1 MSLTLPRI
9 LTVVLALALLIP
21 SGIHAQGVPKLV
33 LPEQADIRIIVD
45 ISGSMKQ
52 NDPENLRQPAVRLLA
67 QMLPEGATAGLWTFG
82 QYVNML
88 VPHREVTE
96 QWRAL
101 AKERS
106 GSINSVALRTNLGKA
121 IEVAGD
127 GYYTG
132 GVLENTH
139 FIVLTD
145 GRVDISDDDAVN
157 LKEERRILQ
166 SIAPELTAQGATF
179 HPIALSSEADAEFL
193 RQLAQE
199 SGGRFQIAE
208 TAEALS
214 RAFLEALNTAV
225 PQEQIPIEG
234 DGFTV
239 DEGVSEF
246 TALVFWGERETR
258 ETRKLE
264 LVNPGGNRLTLESLP
279 ANVRWT
285 REAGY
290 DVMTITDPAAGRWQ
304 LDGELGEGSRVTV
317 VSDLRMA
324 VSPIPPSFSEQSPVT
339 LSIAFYED
347 GEQITN
353 QDFLQVLDVRVSIVS
368 EDGRRGTKSL
378 SDGGVPADGVFADTI
393 TRLPDG
399 GLYRI
404 EVVADGQTFGRK
416 FSATTSFE
424 SPLSDVDAGEELA
437 PGDELTERSE
447 TADQPFAESSDES
460 VQDTE
465 PRSEEDTTADK
476 QPVGTS
482 GGEVSAATDGAA
494 PNDITS
500 PIDLSEVETPET
512 AVPATEAAEAPSE
525 GEGDQSQKS
534 AMAMPPMWMLGA
546 GAGGLALILLA
557 WLGLKWRRNKKSEPG
572 ETEES
577 AVATT
582 ETVAEEPVPPMDPE
596 GDAEQE
602 AEAEADSI
610 PELDAVEAS
619 MEEDIPEV
627 TDELAVD
634 TAGSA
639 DSQSEVTEVA
649 GEDIPIPE
657 AVVPDGPDG
666 SEEPAP
672 DENGADDVPESPVDE
687 SPGDVTEQ
695 PGEDSDEEEFGLDD
709 FDLSEFDD
717 LPGLNESDP
726 DQPDEEPS
734 RHGDDQKQKK

>member
-1 MSLTLPRI
+1 MSSTLPRI
-9 LTVVLALALLIP
+9 LTVILALATLIAP
-21 SGIHAQGVPKLV
+21 AVHAQGVPKLV
-33 LPEQADIRIIVD
+33 LPEQADVRLIVD
-45 ISGSMKQ
+45 ISGSMKE

-106 GSINSVALRTNLGKA
+106 ESINSVALRTNLGKA

-139 FIVLTD
+139 FILLTD
-145 GRVDISDDDAVN
+145 GRVDIADDDAVN
-157 LKEERRILQ
+157 LNEERRILQ

-246 TALVFWGERETR
+246 TALVFWGEQETR

-290 DVMTITDPAAGRWQ
+290 DVMTITDPTAGRWQ

-324 VSPIPPSFSEQSPVT
+324 VSPLPPSFSEQSPVS

-347 GEQITN
+347 GAQITN

-393 TRLPDG
+393 TRLPAG

-404 EVVADGQTFGRK
+404 EVVADGQTFARK

-424 SPLSDVDAGEELA
+424 SPFPDVDAGEELA
-437 PGDELTERSE
+437 PGDEPIERSE
-447 TADQPFAESSDES
+447 TADQ
-460 VQDTE
+460 
-465 PRSEEDTTADK
+465 SE
-476 QPVGTS
+476 GTS
-482 GGEVSAATDGAA
+482 GGEVSTAAKGDATD
-494 PNDITS
+494 DIIT
-500 PIDLSEVETPET
+500 PIDLSKVEAEEA
-512 AVPATEAAEAPSE
+512 AVPATEPAEVDVE
-525 GEGDQSQKS
+525 GEDEQSQTS
-534 AMAMPPMWMLGA
+534 AMAMPPMWTLGA
-546 GAGGLALILLA
+546 GAGGLALVLLA
-557 WLGLKWRRNKKSEPG
+557 WLALRWRRNKKTEQSDV
-572 ETEES
+572 EES
-577 AVATT
+577 SVTTT
-582 ETVAEEPVPPMDPE
+582 ETVAEEPVPPLDP
-596 GDAEQE
+596 DADDAPET
-602 AEAEADSI
+602 AADSI
-610 PELDAVEAS
+610 PELDAAEAT

-627 TDELAVD
+627 TDELAVEPNPVGPQ
-634 TAGSA
+634 T
-639 DSQSEVTEVA
+639 EVTDVP

-657 AVVPDGPDG
+657 AVVPDKLDG
-666 SEEPAP
+666 SKEPAP
-672 DENGADDVPESPVDE
+672 EENSAEDVPGSPVDE
-687 SPGDVTEQ
+687 SPSDVTEQ

-717 LPGLNESDP
+717 LPEHNESDL
-726 DQPDEEPS
+726 DQPDEARS
-734 RHGDDQKQKK
+734 RHGDDQEQKK